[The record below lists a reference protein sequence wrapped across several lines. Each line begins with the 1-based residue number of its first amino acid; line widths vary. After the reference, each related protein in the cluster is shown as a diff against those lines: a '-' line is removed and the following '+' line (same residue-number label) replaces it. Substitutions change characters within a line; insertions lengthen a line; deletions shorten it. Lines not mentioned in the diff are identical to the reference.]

1 MKNIAFD
8 CDVIIIGAGPGGYVA
23 AIRAAQLGLKPIL
36 IERDKVGG
44 VCLNIGCIPSKSLIH
59 QAGVFRS
66 RKALADMG
74 VGIDCSGFEYSRV
87 QKKSRLAAE
96 RLSKG
101 VEYLLKKNKIELI
114 KAEAKIESQN
124 RVVLSNGNKITGKN
138 LLIATGSRPRELPG
152 FSFDESK
159 VISSTGALMLKN
171 LPKRML
177 ILGSGAVGIEFA
189 YIFSSF
195 NVEIHIVEML
205 SRILP
210 LEDEEISSIL
220 HKSLSNHGIT
230 IHTLTRAESFKQ
242 TSNDLIVCLEPSNGN
257 SLRIE
262 VDQILAAVG
271 RTPNTENLGIENV
284 GITLENGFI
293 PVGDYCQTNVPGV
306 YAIGDVINSP
316 QLAHVA
322 SKEGEIAV
330 GHMAGLQCKDR
341 IVLDL
346 IPSVVYCE
354 PQIGSFGLSENRANE
369 IGVEYEKTCFP
380 YRGAGKSITIEQPNG
395 MVKILYAPKTKEVLG
410 AHIIGTEA
418 GELIHEILLAKK
430 SELLPDDIGSMIHAH
445 PTLSE
450 AVMEAMRAIDGR
462 AIHV

>member
-1 MKNIAFD
+1 MAFD
-8 CDVIIIGAGPGGYVA
+8 YDVIIIGAGPGGYVA

-59 QAGVFRS
+59 QAGIFGS

-74 VGIDCSGFEYSRV
+74 VGIDNSGFDYSKV

-101 VEYLLKKNKIELI
+101 VEYLIKKNKIELI

-124 RVVLSNGNKITGKN
+124 KVVLSNGKEITGKN

-152 FSFDESK
+152 FSFDEK
-159 VISSTGALMLKN
+159 IVLSSTGALKLKN

-177 ILGSGAVGIEFA
+177 ILGSGAVGVEFA
-189 YIFSSF
+189 HIFSSF
-195 NVEIHIVEML
+195 DVEIHLVEML

-220 HKSLSNHGIT
+220 HKSFSKRDIK
-230 IHTLTRAESFKQ
+230 IHTLTCAKSFEP
-242 TSNDLIVCLEPSNGN
+242 TADGLVVCLEQTKGD
-257 SLRIE
+257 SLEIE
-262 VDQILAAVG
+262 VDQILVAVG
-271 RTPNTENLGIENV
+271 RAPNTENLGIENV
-284 GITLENGFI
+284 GIQSEKGFI
-293 PVGDYCQTNVPGV
+293 QVDDYYQTSVPGI

-330 GHMAGLQCKDR
+330 EHMAGFQLKAR
-341 IVLDL
+341 MNPDL
-346 IPSVVYCE
+346 IPSVIYCE
-354 PQIGSFGLSENRANE
+354 PQVGSFGLSEDRAKE
-369 IGVEYEKTCFP
+369 IGIAYEKACFP
-380 YRGAGKSITIEQPNG
+380 YRGVGKSVTIEQPDG
-395 MVKILYAPKTKEVLG
+395 MVKILYAPGTKEILG
-410 AHIIGTEA
+410 AHIVGTEST
-418 GELIHEILLAKK
+418 ELIHEILLAKK
-430 SELLPDDIGSMIHAH
+430 SELLPEDIGSMIHAH

-450 AVMEAMRAIDGR
+450 AVMEAMRTIDKK
-462 AIHV
+462 AIHI